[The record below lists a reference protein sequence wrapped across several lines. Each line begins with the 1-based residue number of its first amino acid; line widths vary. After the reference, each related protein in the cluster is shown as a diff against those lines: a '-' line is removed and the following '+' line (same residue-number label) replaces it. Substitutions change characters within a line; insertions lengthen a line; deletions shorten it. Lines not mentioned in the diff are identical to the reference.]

1 LKIVVSE
8 WLKKSKKTNYYS
20 LATLILIKFSIR
32 KEGLFIF
39 KEVRRKDR
47 ELNIAK
53 AIEVRYNPPS
63 AEEYISLRLK
73 TGMGT
78 KDLSKAEIALKNS
91 LFIVSLWDK
100 GKLIGFGRIV
110 GDQGI
115 TYVVSD
121 IMVDPGYQRKG
132 IGKMIMKEIDFYLE
146 KNTDQYAYV
155 CLIANKPADK
165 LYSQFGFEY
174 VDPKSCGMKRKQ
186 SKVNKSL

>member
-1 LKIVVSE
+1 MDI
-8 WLKKSKKTNYYS
+8 
-20 LATLILIKFSIR
+20 
-32 KEGLFIF
+32 
-39 KEVRRKDR
+39 
-47 ELNIAK
+47 
-53 AIEVRYNPPS
+53 RYNSPS

-73 TGMGT
+73 TGMGV

-100 GKLIGFGRIV
+100 DTMIGFGRIV

-121 IMVDPGYQRKG
+121 IMVDPDYQRKG
-132 IGKMIMKEIDFYLE
+132 IGKMIMKEIDCYLE
-146 KNTDQYAYV
+146 KNTDEYAYV

-165 LYSQFGFEY
+165 LYFQFGFEY

-186 SKVNKSL
+186 SKVKKFL